1 MCVQQLRLT
10 AIFLL
15 ISLFW
20 VGCDSFRQATP
31 LPTAVPPLPT
41 NEAIPNPPTPILPTA
56 TPLPTSAPLPT
67 ATYDANLDDWT
78 ILVYM
83 DADNNLE
90 LPGLL
95 DLNEMEAAGSSER
108 VNVIVQIDRA
118 LGESSLDGDWTDTR
132 RYRIFGDDDRNL
144 LNSEPLVSLGE
155 QNMGDPAVLADFISW
170 GIQSFPANRYALI
183 VWDHGAGWSGIAY
196 DGDAP
201 TFDNGDHISLPDL
214 EGALAQGLADAGVP
228 ALDVIG
234 FDACLM
240 GQLDVFQAV
249 RPFARYAVGSEELTP
264 GLGWD
269 YESLLRNIY
278 ANPAVDGR
286 SLAAQMVNDF
296 LTFYTA
302 VQPDDF
308 VTMSAVDLSQL
319 DGLALA
325 VEQLAGALIVEPSFV
340 ASAVGDAR
348 SGAATFARVYPES
361 YERYAAIDLHH
372 FASILAQRSPDE
384 TVVAAANEVMAA
396 VDSAVIA
403 NGTGAGLKT
412 SQGVAI
418 YFPRNGR
425 FYNVAYSQTTQL
437 TAWDAFLQSYHAE
450 GQAEL
455 PPPQVNLSSAQ
466 APIAGLQNPAFINF
480 QVIGR
485 DVENVALIAGRYL
498 EDGRQLL
505 LEYDR
510 LNPEPTFLP
519 DGSQLSEWRDGVH
532 DDFFVWDTEV
542 TYLYDS
548 FDNGDFVVMWPT
560 EPGST
565 LFTVQGRY
573 RRADSDFYI
582 DANLVFDHRI
592 ASLTRVW
599 TVQSDESGAPAELLP
614 QPGDEFQLYTLFYA
628 DDMVQREPG
637 TSLFF
642 DDNRQLYFEWR
653 PLPDGRHF
661 FGFQAE
667 NVAGETAVSFIDL
680 TVDNSIVTA
689 GYEAYLDPYL
699 GFQFL
704 YPEAWFHPRYQETL
718 LYTSQREGNTQF
730 QVTIYPNVDEAVTAV
745 TLKTQTLQQ
754 FGAVDI
760 LFEDEV
766 LIAGQPALRTVY
778 GYNKPEQGEHTGI
791 FLAFVREGTG
801 YVVDVDGLTSDEAT
815 TQAVVQTIAS
825 SWTYRDVGI
834 GLQPGR
840 WPVATLDGFT
850 VAQPATF
857 AYQQVGSWE
866 WFGAGTTTFV
876 ALRTEP
882 TTLDTIGVVTT
893 LARDAGADVANFA
906 VGEPYQFPLAGEVWL
921 RVDFSYDD
929 AEEGT
934 IWGFLMARVEEGQD
948 IVAWAEAPSDTYN
961 QLETSVF
968 LTMIADLALR

>member
-1 MCVQQLRLT
+1 MIALLLT
-10 AIFLL
+10 VSLL
-15 ISLFW
+15 LL
-20 VGCDSFRQATP
+20 GCDGFGQATP
-31 LPTAVPPLPT
+31 LPTAVSLLPT
-41 NEAIPNPPTPILPTA
+41 SPSIVNPPTPALPSA
-56 TPLPTSAPLPT
+56 TPPPTSAPLPT
-67 ATYDANLDDWT
+67 ATYDATLDDWT

-95 DLNEMEAAGSSER
+95 DLNEMEAAGSSEQ

-118 LGESSLDGDWTDTR
+118 LGETASDGDWSDTR
-132 RYRIFGDDDRNL
+132 RYRILGDDDRNL
-144 LNSEPLVSLGE
+144 LNSEPLQSLGE
-155 QNMGDPAVLADFISW
+155 QNMGDPNVLAEFISW

-183 VWDHGAGWSGIAY
+183 LWDHGAGWSGIAY

-214 EGALAQGLADAGVP
+214 QGALEQGLAEAGVP
-228 ALDVIG
+228 TLDVIG

-249 RPFARYAVGSEELTP
+249 RPFTRYAVGSEELTP
-264 GLGWD
+264 GQGWD
-269 YESLLRNIY
+269 YEALLRTLY
-278 ANPAVDGR
+278 ANSDVDGH
-286 SLAAQMVNDF
+286 SLATSMVNEF
-296 LTFYTA
+296 LNFYTA

-319 DGLALA
+319 GDLTLA
-325 VEQLAGALIVEPSFV
+325 VEQLANALSVEPAFV

-348 SGAATFARVYPES
+348 SGAATFARVYPDSFEA
-361 YERYAAIDLHH
+361 YASIDLHH
-372 FASILAQRSPDE
+372 FASILAQRSPD
-384 TVVAAANEVMAA
+384 TAVVTAANAVMAA
-396 VDSAVIA
+396 VNTAVIA

-425 FYNVAYSQTTQL
+425 YYNTDYSTTTQL
-437 TAWDAFLQSYHAE
+437 AAWDAFLQTYHAV

-455 PPPQVNLSSAQ
+455 PPPAVNLSAAQ
-466 APIAGLQNPAFINF
+466 APVAGLQNPAFINF

-505 LEYDR
+505 LEYDN

-519 DGSQLSEWRDGVH
+519 DGSEIIEWRDGVH

-573 RRADSDFYI
+573 RRTDGDSFV
-582 DANLVFDHRI
+582 DANLVFDHRT

-599 TVQSDESGAPAELLP
+599 TVQSDATGAPAELVP
-614 QPGDEFQLYTLFYA
+614 QPGDEFQLYTLYYTDA
-628 DDMVQREPG
+628 GVQREPG
-637 TSLFF
+637 PSLYF
-642 DDNRQLYFEWR
+642 DDARQLYFEWE
-653 PLPDGRHF
+653 PLPGGSHF

-680 TVDNSIVTA
+680 TVDNSVFTP

-704 YPEAWFHPRYQETL
+704 YPEAWFHPRYQDTL
-718 LYTSQREGNTQF
+718 LYTSQQQGSTQF
-730 QVTIYPNVDEAVTAV
+730 QVTIYPNLAESITPES
-745 TLKTQTLQQ
+745 LKTQTLQQ

-760 LFEDEV
+760 LFENEV
-766 LIAGQPALRTVY
+766 LVAGQPGLRTAY
-778 GYNKPEQGEHTGI
+778 GYNKPEQGERTGI
-791 FLAFVREGTG
+791 FLTFVHNGTG
-801 YVVDVDGLTSDEAT
+801 FVVDVDGLSSDEAT
-815 TQAVVQTIAS
+815 TQAVVQTLAD
-825 SWTYRDVGI
+825 SWAYRDVGI

-840 WPVATLDGFT
+840 WPIATLDGFT

-866 WFGAGTTTFV
+866 WFGAGETTFV

-882 TTLDTIGVVTT
+882 TTLDTVGVVNT
-893 LARDAGADVANFA
+893 LVRDAGANVQNFA
-906 VGEPYQFPLAGEVWL
+906 VGEPYEFPLGGLVWL
-921 RVDFSYDD
+921 RVDFSYDNAD
-929 AEEGT
+929 EGT
-934 IWGFLMARVEEGQD
+934 VWGFLMARVEDGQD
-948 IVAWAEAPSDTYN
+948 IVAWAEAPSDQYN
-961 QLETSVF
+961 QLESTVF
-968 LTMIADLALR
+968 LTMIADLTLR

>member
-1 MCVQQLRLT
+1 MCELRKRWI
-10 AIFLL
+10 AVLL
-15 ISLFW
+15 LVALSLL
-20 VGCDSFRQATP
+20 GCDGFGQATP
-31 LPTAVPPLPT
+31 LPTNVPTFPT
-41 NEAIPNPPTPILPTA
+41 SQPITNPPTPVLPSP
-56 TPLPTSAPLPT
+56 TPPPISAPLPT
-67 ATYDANLDDWT
+67 ATYDATLDDWT

-95 DLNEMEAAGSSER
+95 DLNEMEAAGSSEQ
-108 VNVIVQIDRA
+108 VNVIVQVDRA
-118 LGESSLDGDWTDTR
+118 LGETNLDGDWSDTR
-132 RYRIFGDDDRNL
+132 RYRILPDADREL
-144 LNSEPLVSLGE
+144 LNSEPLQSLGE

-183 VWDHGAGWSGIAY
+183 IWDHGAGWSGIAY

-201 TFDNGDHISLPDL
+201 TFDGGDHISLPDL
-214 EGALAQGLADAGVP
+214 QGALEIGLAEAGVP
-228 ALDVIG
+228 TLDVIG

-249 RPFARYAVGSEELTP
+249 RPFTQYAVGSGELTP

-269 YESLLRNIY
+269 YESLLRTLY

-286 SLAAQMVNDF
+286 SLASSMVSEF
-296 LTFYTA
+296 LNFYTA

-308 VTMSAVDLSQL
+308 VTMSAVELSQL
-319 DGLALA
+319 DGLTLA
-325 VEQLAGALIVEPSFV
+325 VEGLANALTVEPAFV

-348 SGAATFARVYPES
+348 SGAATFARVYPDSFEQ
-361 YERYAAIDLHH
+361 YAAIDLHH
-372 FASILAQRSPDE
+372 FASILAQRSPDDA
-384 TVVAAANEVMAA
+384 VVTAAKGVMTA
-396 VDSAVIA
+396 VNNAVIA
-403 NGTGAGLKT
+403 NGTGAGLKN

-425 FYNVAYSQTTQL
+425 FYDADYSSTTQL
-437 TAWDAFLQSYHAE
+437 TAWDAFLQTYHAV

-455 PPPQVNLSSAQ
+455 PPPFVNLSAAQ
-466 APIAGLQNPAFINF
+466 APVAGLQNPAFINF

-485 DVENVALIAGRYL
+485 DVDNVALIAGRYL

-505 LEYDR
+505 LEYDH

-519 DGSQLSEWRDGVH
+519 DGSEIVEWRDGVH
-532 DDFFVWDTEV
+532 DDFYVWETEV

-573 RRADSDFYI
+573 RRADGNNYV
-582 DANLVFDHRI
+582 DANLVFDHRT

-599 TVQSDESGAPAELLP
+599 TVQSDATDAPAELLP
-614 QPGDEFQLYTLFYA
+614 QPGDEFQLYTLFYTE
-628 DDMVQREPG
+628 DGIEREPG
-637 TSLFF
+637 SSLFF
-642 DDNRQLYFEWR
+642 DDNRDLYFEWR

-680 TVDNSIVTA
+680 TVDNSVLTP

-704 YPEAWFHPRYQETL
+704 YPEAWFRPRYQDTL
-718 LYTSQREGNTQF
+718 LYTSQQQGSTQF
-730 QVTIYPNVDEAVTAV
+730 QVTIYPNLDAAITPE
-745 TLKTQTLQQ
+745 TLKAQTLQQ
-754 FGAVDI
+754 FGAVDT
-760 LFEDEV
+760 LFENEV
-766 LIAGQPALRTVY
+766 LVAGQPALRTVY
-778 GYNKPEQGEHTGI
+778 GYNKPEEGERTGI
-791 FLAFVREGTG
+791 FLTFVDNGTG
-801 YVVDVDGLTSDEAT
+801 FVVDVDGLSIDEAT
-815 TQAVVQTIAS
+815 TQAVVQTLAN

-840 WPVATLDGFT
+840 WPIATLDGFT

-866 WFGAGTTTFV
+866 WFGAGVTTFV

-882 TTLDTIGVVTT
+882 TTLDTLGVVTS
-893 LARDAGADVANFA
+893 LVRDAGADVQNFE
-906 VGEPYQFPLAGEVWL
+906 VGEPYEFPLGGLVWL
-921 RVDFSYDD
+921 RVDFSYEDPE
-929 AEEGT
+929 AGT
-934 IWGFLMARVEEGQD
+934 VWGFLMARVEDEQD
-948 IVAWAEAPSDTYN
+948 IVAWVEAPASQYN
-961 QLETSVF
+961 QLENSVF

>member
-1 MCVQQLRLT
+1 MCVLRMRLI
-10 AIFLL
+10 AVLWLVSLVLL
-15 ISLFW
+15 
-20 VGCDSFRQATP
+20 GCDGFKQATP
-31 LPTAVPPLPT
+31 LPTNVPLLPT
-41 NEAIPNPPTPILPTA
+41 SQSIPNPPTPALPSP
-56 TPLPTSAPLPT
+56 TPPPTSAPLPT
-67 ATYDANLDDWT
+67 ATYDATLDDWT
-78 ILVYM
+78 ILIYM

-95 DLNEMEAAGSSER
+95 DLNEMEAAGSSEQ

-118 LGESSLDGDWTDTR
+118 LGETSLDGDWSDTR
-132 RYRIFGDDDRNL
+132 RYRILGDDDRNL
-144 LNSEPLVSLGE
+144 LNSEPLQGLGE

-214 EGALAQGLADAGVP
+214 QGALEIGLAEAGVSK
-228 ALDVIG
+228 LDVIG

-249 RPFARYAVGSEELTP
+249 RPFTNYAVGSEELTP

-269 YESLLRNIY
+269 YEALLRTLY

-286 SLAAQMVNDF
+286 SLASSMVEEF
-296 LTFYTA
+296 LNFYTA

-319 DGLALA
+319 EGVTLA
-325 VEQLAGALIVEPSFV
+325 VEQLANALIVEPAFV

-348 SGAATFARVYPES
+348 SGAAAFARVYPDSFEQ
-361 YERYAAIDLHH
+361 YAAIDLYH
-372 FASILAQRSPDE
+372 FASILAQRSPD
-384 TVVAAANEVMAA
+384 TAVVNAANEVMAA
-396 VDSAVIA
+396 VSNAVIA
-403 NGTGAGLKT
+403 NGTGAGLKN

-425 FYNVAYSQTTQL
+425 FYDTDYSTTTQL
-437 TAWDAFLQSYHAE
+437 AAWDAFLQTYHAV

-455 PPPQVNLSSAQ
+455 PPPAVNLSAAQ
-466 APIAGLQNPAFINF
+466 APVAGLQNPAFINF

-505 LEYDR
+505 LEYDH

-519 DGSQLSEWRDGVH
+519 DGSQIVEWRDGVH
-532 DDFFVWDTEV
+532 DDFYVWETEV

-560 EPGST
+560 KPGST

-573 RRADSDFYI
+573 RRANGENYV
-582 DANLVFDHRI
+582 DANLVFDHRT
-592 ASLTRVW
+592 ASFTRVW
-599 TVQSDESGAPAELLP
+599 TVQSDATDAPAELLP

-628 DDMVQREPG
+628 DGEFLREPG

-642 DDNRQLYFEWR
+642 DDNRALYFEWR

-667 NVAGETAVSFIDL
+667 NVAGQTAVSFIDL
-680 TVDNSIVTA
+680 IVDNSVLTPS
-689 GYEAYLDPYL
+689 YEAYLDPYL

-704 YPEAWFHPRYQETL
+704 YPEAWFYPRYQDTL
-718 LYTSQREGNTQF
+718 LYTSQRQGSTQF
-730 QVTIYPNVDEAVTAV
+730 QVTIYPNLDTAITPE
-745 TLKTQTLQQ
+745 TLKAQTLQQ

-760 LFEDEV
+760 LFEDEILV
-766 LIAGQPALRTVY
+766 AGQPGLRTVY
-778 GYNKPEQGEHTGI
+778 GYNQPEDGEHTGI
-791 FLAFVREGTG
+791 FLTFVHNGTG
-801 YVVDVDGLTSDEAT
+801 FVVDVDGLSSDEAT
-815 TQAVVQTIAS
+815 TQAAVQTIAE
-825 SWTYRDVGI
+825 SWAYRDVGI

-840 WPVATLDGFT
+840 WPIASLDDFT

-866 WFGAGTTTFV
+866 WFGAGATTFV

-882 TTLDTIGVVTT
+882 TTLDTLGVVTS
-893 LARDAGADVANFA
+893 LARDAGADVQNFE
-906 VGEPYQFPLAGEVWL
+906 VGEPYDFPLGGLVWL

-929 AEEGT
+929 PEAGT
-934 IWGFLMARVEEGQD
+934 VWGFLMARVEDGQD
-948 IVAWAEAPSDTYN
+948 IVAWAEAPANQYN
-961 QLETSVF
+961 QLENSVF
-968 LTMIADLALR
+968 LTMIADLSLH